1 MREERQEPFAL
12 GHKKEEKTVKNIQK
26 MNFLSKSHVFCKRF
40 AQITSESL
48 FFKERITHGLSF
60 VKSEVSSRSLFIIS
74 NLSERANERKV
85 NSQP

>member
-74 NLSERANERKV
+74 NFERK
-85 NSQP
+85 SKERMSEK